1 MIWLILLLIVLAML
15 SIGVIYMVSVFSK
28 ISPLN
33 RIEKKKVKKGVSFL
47 IIVILFIATSMIMS
61 VMNAIIIFL
70 FLLMFLI
77 VYEAI
82 LGILFKFVFKKKREI
97 KPYLQIVFA
106 IITTA
111 VYLSVAYYLCNNVW
125 ETKYTLHTDKKI
137 ENVRIAMFADSHL
150 STTFDGDEFAEYME
164 KINEESPDIVIIA
177 GDFVD
182 DWSKKDD
189 MIRGCAALGKMDAP
203 LGVYLSFGNHDE
215 GFYDSRNFSAK
226 DLENELEKNGVHIL
240 EDEVSYIGDLCI
252 VGRRDAMFGDRKEI
266 SNLLKDVDDSKYIV
280 VIDHEPVDYANEAE
294 TSADLVLSGHTHGGQ
309 FFSLDIIGKI
319 FKINDRNYGHEKR
332 NGTDFIVT
340 SGISNWALKF
350 KTGTKSEYV
359 IIDVK

>member
-1 MIWLILLLIVLAML
+1 
-15 SIGVIYMVSVFSK
+15 
-28 ISPLN
+28 
-33 RIEKKKVKKGVSFL
+33 
-47 IIVILFIATSMIMS
+47 
-61 VMNAIIIFL
+61 
-70 FLLMFLI
+70 
-77 VYEAI
+77 
-82 LGILFKFVFKKKREI
+82 
-97 KPYLQIVFA
+97 
-106 IITTA
+106 
-111 VYLSVAYYLCNNVW
+111 
-125 ETKYTLHTDKKI
+125 
-137 ENVRIAMFADSHL
+137 MFADSHL

-266 SNLLKDVDDSKYIV
+266 SNLLKDV
-280 VIDHEPVDYANEAE
+280 EAGN
-294 TSADLVLSGHTHGGQ
+294 SS
-309 FFSLDIIGKI
+309 DIIRNRMIDLQNQKKLANPQLLSNLFRCHAHPGI
-319 FKINDRNYGHEKR
+319 FEP
-332 NGTDFIVT
+332 
-340 SGISNWALKF
+340 
-350 KTGTKSEYV
+350 
-359 IIDVK
+359 